1 MEFYWKLS
9 FEYRSDWQL
18 EVKALELC
26 PEKDISPELE
36 KFTRSIGFQWNPN
49 AKNIGCPPQ
58 RKARFSYG
66 SPVKRFVEKATIQ
79 LQVKDSP
86 HVFELAR
93 FDEYTYAAGHWSMTP
108 KVSWGASLFNPSWDD
123 ILGEQADVKVLDISK
138 DGCLSVFF
146 PPPGDDQEQTD
157 KQKTDD
163 ELRKEAEIRKVDEEN
178 QLGLFMSTVQKIA
191 RMLGNPGAE
200 MSDLLDTDLGSLF

>member
-1 MEFYWKLS
+1 M
-9 FEYRSDWQL
+9 
-18 EVKALELC
+18 KALELC

-36 KFTRSIGFQWNPN
+36 KFMRSIGFQWNPN
-49 AKNIGCPPQ
+49 AKNIGCSPQ